1 MSTILLLALSEYG
14 LNFLDLN
21 RWLDSLFA
29 SISQG
34 NTHRYM
40 LLQCNL
46 LTTCLDLQASYGRLE
61 TLVLLFIYLFLMLGG
76 VYLVKQIQKIFF
88 PGKDTAPQS
97 TSTQSTSANHAIPRS
112 QPIPIA
118 QSRRA
123 ISGINRTD
131 VLHLNDIVLL
141 LHIQT
146 ALLQVNRA
154 QSASLSSIIDSEPE
168 NTCSLPN
175 ARLPI
180 IASPQNS
187 VCNYTSR
194 RQ

>member
-97 TSTQSTSANHAIPRS
+97 TAANHAIPRP
-112 QPIPIA
+112 QPTPIA

>member
-1 MSTILLLALSEYG
+1 MSTILLLALSEYW

-76 VYLVKQIQKIFF
+76 VYLIKQIQKILF
-88 PGKDTAPQS
+88 PGKGTIPQS
-97 TSTQSTSANHAIPRS
+97 AAPKQAMPGLKSTPITQSRS
-112 QPIPIA
+112 V
-118 QSRRA
+118 
-123 ISGINRTD
+123 ISGINHTD

-187 VCNYTSR
+187 ICNYTSR